1 LEDLQT
7 DSALLLLSRY
17 ALPSPGSK
25 VTAMLELLL
34 LQVEEEEQQQQ
45 QQEDL

>member
-1 LEDLQT
+1 LVG
-7 DSALLLLSRY
+7 SRY

-34 LQVEEEEQQQQ
+34 LQVEEEQ

>member
-1 LEDLQT
+1 LVG
-7 DSALLLLSRY
+7 SRY

-34 LQVEEEEQQQQ
+34 LQVEEEEEQQQQQQQ